1 MTILNRFLISKYLKN
16 FLMLVISLEIFYVG
30 MDFMQTN
37 HKLPDSA
44 NLKLL
49 YATYNAVVGLEITLP
64 IAMIFAWILTLISL
78 IKSNELVVIYS
89 LGISQKKLL
98 NPIIK
103 TSMVILGLFILLQ
116 ATPLAYSG
124 HQQNKILHN
133 EYFVNFKNRLFIKYD
148 NYFIYFDK
156 LYPLQKQAKGVI
168 IYKVIDDDIV
178 QTIKSDVAYYVDDR
192 WHIIDATIIDK
203 PTEINW
209 EKSKLIVRKNVDLKI
224 LEGFRPKFL
233 DNVLEQIAEFSIT
246 DAISSII
253 LLRSQNV
260 DTYKIRSSLYKKAI
274 VPLLMLPILVLI
286 LFYVPISSRF
296 LNMGSFIFKYFIG
309 TLLLWESFMMLF
321 LLSNGG
327 LVVPELAILLPIILF
342 YIFVY
347 FMTKNKLV
355 HD

>member
-1 MTILNRFLISKYLKN
+1 MLI
-16 FLMLVISLEIFYVG
+16 ISLEIFYTG

-64 IAMIFAWILTLISL
+64 IAMIFAWILTLVSL

-98 NPIIK
+98 QPIIK
-103 TSMVILGLFILLQ
+103 TSMVILALFILLQ

-124 HQQNKILHN
+124 HQQSKILHN
-133 EYFVNFKNRLFIKYD
+133 EYFVNFKNKLFLKYN
-148 NYFIYFDK
+148 NYFIYFDR
-156 LYPLQKQAKGVI
+156 LYPLQKKAQGVI
-168 IYKVIDDDIV
+168 LYKIIDDDVAQI
-178 QTIKSDVAYYVDDR
+178 IKSDTAYYVDDR
-192 WHIIDATIIDK
+192 WFIVNATIISK
-203 PTEINW
+203 PMTIDW
-209 EKSKLIVRKNVDLKI
+209 EESKLIVRKGVDLKI
-224 LEGFRPKFL
+224 LKGFRPKFL
-233 DNVLEQIAEFSIT
+233 DNVLEQVAEFSIT

-253 LLRSQNV
+253 LLNSQNI
-260 DTYKIRSSLYKKAI
+260 DTYKIRSSLYKKVI
-274 VPLLMLPILVLI
+274 VPLLILPILVLI

-327 LVVPELAILLPIILF
+327 LVIPEFAILLPIIAF

-347 FMTKNKLV
+347 VVTHNRLV